1 MANTIKIKNTGT
13 ASNVPSAASLQFGEL
28 ALNYADGK
36 LYFKTGASTVDFLK
50 SNITLGTD
58 TTGSYV
64 SSLVA
69 GTGITI
75 TNNSGEGATPT
86 IAVTAS
92 TFQPLDSDLTALA
105 GLTSAANKLPYF
117 TGSGTASLADFTVAG
132 RALVDDADASAQ
144 RTTLGLAI
152 GTNVQAYDADLA
164 AIAAL
169 AGTSGLLKK
178 TAADTW
184 SLDTNTYLTSG
195 TVVTTVNGASGAI
208 SNVALTTNTLAQFA
222 STTSAQLVGII
233 SDETGSG
240 SLVFANTPTLV
251 TPVLGVATGT
261 SFNSITGLSSTTPA
275 AAGTAAVGTSTT
287 TARADH
293 VHSTDTSRAP
303 IASPTFTGTVTVPTP
318 TNSTDA
324 VTKAYADAITQS
336 LDIKDSVR
344 VASTVNIAVASAL
357 TNTSTIDGV
366 VVATGDR
373 VLLKNQTAGAE
384 NGIYVVVA
392 SGAASRSTDAN
403 TSAKVTSGMYV
414 FVSEG
419 TVSADMG
426 YVLTTN
432 DTITLG
438 TTALSFT
445 QFSGAG
451 QITAGTG
458 LSKSG
463 NTLSIDTAVTANLTT
478 AQTLT
483 NKTLTSPVINTP
495 TGIVKGDIGLGNV
508 DNTSDVT
515 KNAASVTLTNKT
527 LTTPVINGVITGN
540 GQASANTV
548 STIVM
553 RDASGNFAAGTI
565 TASLTGTASTASA
578 VTAGN
583 GTSGAVVTVGSDVVP
598 SAVSSKIRF
607 TTSTPTTGGNIGD
620 IWIVY

>member
-75 TNNSGEGATPT
+75 TNNTGEGATPT

-92 TFQPLDSDLTALA
+92 TFQPLDADLTALA

-195 TVVTTVNGASGAI
+195 TVVSTVNGASGAI

-222 STTSAQLVGII
+222 STTSAQLVGVI

-251 TPVLGVATGT
+251 TPVLGVASATTINKVTITAPATG
-261 SFNSITGLSSTTPA
+261 STLIIADGKTL
-275 AAGTAAVGTSTT
+275 TASNTL
-287 TARADH
+287 
-293 VHSTDTSRAP
+293 
-303 IASPTFTGTVTVPTP
+303 TFTGTDASSVAFGSGGTVAYTNVATLSSLISVGTLTDLTVTNAINGTLTKTVTG
-318 TNSTDA
+318 TNSA
-324 VTKAYADAITQS
+324 ELVRGNMADNDHFRILVGGTANNAGYVEISTADDGTEPIYVRQYTGVFSS
-336 LDIKDSVR
+336 LTRTATLLDGSG
-344 VASTVNIAVASAL
+344 
-357 TNTSTIDGV
+357 NTSFPGTVTATTYTGTWNGTTIAGQYGGTGV
-366 VVATGDR
+366 
-373 VLLKNQTAGAE
+373 
-384 NGIYVVVA
+384 
-392 SGAASRSTDAN
+392 AN
-403 TSAKVTSGMYV
+403 TGK
-414 FVSEG
+414 
-419 TVSADMG
+419 
-426 YVLTTN
+426 
-432 DTITLG
+432 TITLG
-438 TTALSFT
+438 
-445 QFSGAG
+445 G
-451 QITAGTG
+451 
-458 LSKSG
+458 
-463 NTLSIDTAVTANLTT
+463 NLTT
-478 AQTLT
+478 SGTFTTTLT
-483 NKTLTSPVINTP
+483 ATA
-495 TGIVKGDIGLGNV
+495 
-508 DNTSDVT
+508 NTSIT
-515 KNAASVTLTNKT
+515 LPTSGTLATLNGSETLTNKT

-583 GTSGAVVTVGSDVVP
+583 GASGAVVTVGSDVLP